1 MTTDDTRRDRQGE
14 TAAKDARQDRLK
26 SALRENLKRRKSQI
40 RERGRASAAECDR
53 DEASPSGQV
62 EKKPGDRL

>member
-1 MTTDDTRRDRQGE
+1 MTTDDTRRERHG
-14 TAAKDARQDRLK
+14 AASAKDARQDRLK

-40 RERGRASAAECDR
+40 RERSKAAGSDR
-53 DEASPSGQV
+53 DDASPSGQV